1 MNKVS
6 TFIYH
11 CLERKQNDRGER
23 LRQSRVWENRTH
35 GLDHGV
41 RTMPGCVKTRCRV
54 FTLVELLIV
63 IAIIAIL
70 AGMLLP
76 ALNKAR
82 ESARTIS
89 CVSNSSSVGKVV
101 LFYVHDYKDYLPNP
115 YHTGSGVTGNSSA
128 GTASKADWYFM
139 LKVNSIYKI
148 AIDPDKTGKKLT
160 VTKSIYYCPSDEKW
174 KTSIYKSSYGVNSG
188 PVGSS
193 LKHPVRITKI
203 RKPNLVLMVGE
214 NKGHFSLQS
223 TRPREAFCLTVRHSN
238 QSVCTFIDGHT
249 EKRPGKNI
257 PTQDVYPAYYESLD
271 SQTWFWTDN
280 ANDVTNTWRGL

>member
-1 MNKVS
+1 MLFRLRCFIANPLNEKEFIMNKVS

-23 LRQSRVWENRTH
+23 LRQSRVRENRTH

-101 LFYVHDYKDYLPNP
+101 LFYGAPGRAHD
-115 YHTGSGVTGNSSA
+115 
-128 GTASKADWYFM
+128 
-139 LKVNSIYKI
+139 
-148 AIDPDKTGKKLT
+148 
-160 VTKSIYYCPSDEKW
+160 
-174 KTSIYKSSYGVNSG
+174 
-188 PVGSS
+188 
-193 LKHPVRITKI
+193 
-203 RKPNLVLMVGE
+203 
-214 NKGHFSLQS
+214 
-223 TRPREAFCLTVRHSN
+223 
-238 QSVCTFIDGHT
+238 
-249 EKRPGKNI
+249 
-257 PTQDVYPAYYESLD
+257 
-271 SQTWFWTDN
+271 
-280 ANDVTNTWRGL
+280 